1 MSGTEPVPPSQT
13 TRIRDMPAPR
23 LAEGVAARPMRWAF
37 TWPYRVILL
46 GVYRAGFRP
55 WHLTLLGLVTN
66 VWVGASLLRGQFLL
80 AGLLLI
86 PAGLFDILDGAV
98 ARLRGEDSRWGA
110 FLDSVLDRVADVIL
124 FGCLFWS
131 LAGQGL
137 RLEAALALLTLVIA
151 LCVSHVRAEAEAA
164 GVELTEGY
172 FQRLERYVAMM
183 IGLPVPGALLPALAI
198 LTVLGAVTLAQRVWS
213 AVTRV
218 VAASSR
224 SAVDGVVV
232 RKHGPS
238 HDPTRET
245 ASDPNA
251 TLGA

>member
-1 MSGTEPVPPSQT
+1 MSDRPKDKA
-13 TRIRDMPAPR
+13 RIRDMPAPR
-23 LAEGVAARPMRWAF
+23 LAEGVAAKPMRWAF
-37 TWPYRVILL
+37 TWPYRVVLA

-98 ARLRGEDSRWGA
+98 ARLRDEESRLGA
-110 FLDSVLDRVADVIL
+110 FLDSVLDRIADVIL
-124 FGCLFWS
+124 FGCLFWA
-131 LAGQGL
+131 LAGQDL
-137 RLEAALALLTLVIA
+137 PLEAALSLLTLVTA

-164 GVELTEGY
+164 GAELTEGY

-183 IGLPVPGALLPALAI
+183 IGLPFPGALLPALAI

-218 VAASSR
+218 VAASSG

>member
-1 MSGTEPVPPSQT
+1 MSDRPKDKA
-13 TRIRDMPAPR
+13 RIRDMPAPR
-23 LAEGVAARPMRWAF
+23 LAEGVAAKPMRWAF
-37 TWPYRVILL
+37 TWPYRVVLA

-98 ARLRGEDSRWGA
+98 ARLRDEESRLGA
-110 FLDSVLDRVADVIL
+110 FLDSVLDRIADVIL
-124 FGCLFWS
+124 FGCLFWA
-131 LAGQGL
+131 LAGQDL
-137 RLEAALALLTLVIA
+137 PLEAALSLLTLVTA

-183 IGLPVPGALLPALAI
+183 IGLPVPGALLPALAV
-198 LTVLGAVTLAQRVWS
+198 LTVLGGVTLAQRVWS
-213 AVTRV
+213 AVAR
-218 VAASSR
+218 VAA
-224 SAVDGVVV
+224 
-232 RKHGPS
+232 
-238 HDPTRET
+238 
-245 ASDPNA
+245 
-251 TLGA
+251 LGAGREEIQVSQESALEVPPPP

>member
-1 MSGTEPVPPSQT
+1 MTERNNES

-23 LAEGVAARPMRWAF
+23 LAEGVAAKPMRWAF
-37 TWPYRVILL
+37 TWPYRVVLA
-46 GVYRAGFRP
+46 GVYKAGFRP

-98 ARLRGEDSRWGA
+98 ARLRGEESRLGA

-124 FGCLFWS
+124 FGCLFWA
-131 LAGQGL
+131 LAGQDL
-137 RLEAALALLTLVIA
+137 RLDAALSLVTLVTA

-183 IGLPVPGALLPALAI
+183 IGLPVPGALLPMLI
-198 LTVLGAVTLAQRVWS
+198 VLTVLGTVTLAQRVFS

-218 VAASSR
+218 AA
-224 SAVDGVVV
+224 
-232 RKHGPS
+232 
-238 HDPTRET
+238 
-245 ASDPNA
+245 
-251 TLGA
+251 LGAGPDEIHISQQSALEVTPPL

>member
-1 MSGTEPVPPSQT
+1 MSGNQPRPPSET
-13 TRIRDMPAPR
+13 TRIRDVPAPR
-23 LAEGVAARPMRWAF
+23 LAEGVAAKPMRWAF

-98 ARLRGEDSRWGA
+98 ARLRGEDSRSGA

-137 RLEAALALLTLVIA
+137 RSRRPRAAHAGDRALREPRPRRGGGGRR
-151 LCVSHVRAEAEAA
+151 RAHRW
-164 GVELTEGY
+164 LL
-172 FQRLERYVAMM
+172 QR
-183 IGLPVPGALLPALAI
+183 
-198 LTVLGAVTLAQRVWS
+198 
-213 AVTRV
+213 
-218 VAASSR
+218 
-224 SAVDGVVV
+224 
-232 RKHGPS
+232 
-238 HDPTRET
+238 
-245 ASDPNA
+245 PNA
-251 TLGA
+251 TSR

>member
-1 MSGTEPVPPSQT
+1 
-13 TRIRDMPAPR
+13 
-23 LAEGVAARPMRWAF
+23 PMRWVF

-46 GVYRAGFRP
+46 GVYRAGFLP

-98 ARLRGEDSRWGA
+98 ARLRGEESRWGA
-110 FLDSVLDRVADVIL
+110 FLDSVLDRVADVVLFGWLFLLLAAAGLIL

-131 LAGQGL
+131 LAGQDL

-164 GVELTEGY
+164 GVRLTEGY
-172 FQRLERYVAMM
+172 FQRLERHVATEDGVPM
-183 IGLPVPGALLPALAI
+183 PGA
-198 LTVLGAVTLAQRVWS
+198 
-213 AVTRV
+213 
-218 VAASSR
+218 
-224 SAVDGVVV
+224 
-232 RKHGPS
+232 
-238 HDPTRET
+238 
-245 ASDPNA
+245 
-251 TLGA
+251 

>member
-1 MSGTEPVPPSQT
+1 MSGTRSEPPNET

-23 LAEGVAARPMRWAF
+23 LAEGVAAKPMRWAF

-98 ARLRGEDSRWGA
+98 ARLRGEESRWGA

-131 LAGQGL
+131 LAGQDL

-164 GVELTEGY
+164 GVRLTEGY

-183 IGLPVPGALLPALAI
+183 IGLPIPGALLPALAI

-213 AVTRV
+213 AVTKV
-218 VAASSR
+218 VAAGR
-224 SAVDGVVV
+224 EVDGVAVQQEDPA
-232 RKHGPS
+232 HATDPS
-238 HDPTRET
+238 
-245 ASDPNA
+245 A

>member
-1 MSGTEPVPPSQT
+1 MSRTQPDEPIQA

-55 WHLTLLGLVTN
+55 WHLTFSARHERLGRSPPPARPVPARRA
-66 VWVGASLLRGQFLL
+66 VAD
-80 AGLLLI
+80 

-98 ARLRGEDSRWGA
+98 ARLRGEASRWGA

-137 RLEAALALLTLVIA
+137 RW
-151 LCVSHVRAEAEAA
+151 RR
-164 GVELTEGY
+164 
-172 FQRLERYVAMM
+172 RLRC
-183 IGLPVPGALLPALAI
+183 
-198 LTVLGAVTLAQRVWS
+198 
-213 AVTRV
+213 
-218 VAASSR
+218 
-224 SAVDGVVV
+224 
-232 RKHGPS
+232 
-238 HDPTRET
+238 
-245 ASDPNA
+245 
-251 TLGA
+251 